1 MQPKKQ
7 MSGLDIAAIAAEMQK
22 IVGGKIKKIYQ
33 IGEKLRIRFYSA
45 VTEKRD
51 IIIDPNGKIYITEKP
66 PTAPKYP
73 TGMAMLLRKYLT
85 GGAILSISQYKFD
98 RILNIEVGR
107 GGEKYNLLT
116 EFFSGGNVL
125 LLNEDRLVIGSKENV
140 IQGNKK
146 ISTGEVYTFPE
157 VDFDP
162 SDFSLLKNDV
172 KDILLNSDKN
182 LSETIAVKLG
192 FGRIYA
198 EEICAR
204 AKLNKKSKI
213 EELSD
218 EETGKICFEVKK
230 ILSDVLL
237 GERNLKSNIVYSSGD
252 SSRKEIGFFPVDL
265 EIFKEEE
272 KEYLKTFNGTVDKYF
287 EGETGRE
294 GVEEKDKKG
303 KKDREKSK
311 FERILERQGAA
322 IEEYRRKMETNKEL
336 GDLIY
341 AEYPS
346 IEEILKTL
354 NDAREKYSFR
364 EIKNILKKGKEK
376 GIKTVEKIKSI
387 NEREKKIIFDLNGR
401 EIELS
406 LEKNVFENAE
416 IYYEKSKKFKKKI
429 NGALRSRE
437 KISEEMRRYEKEA
450 EKKKKTTFK
459 VKRRWYHKFR
469 WFFSSDGFL
478 VIAGRDADSNEEV
491 VNKYME
497 KNDLFFHADISGAPA
512 TVIKTNKKEIPER
525 TLEEAAKFAVSYSN
539 YWKMGAYAGDCYW
552 VFPEQVSKT
561 PESGEYL
568 SKGGFIIRGSRNYL
582 KDVPVD
588 VCIGIS
594 VGNGTIGGPNSAIAG
609 RCKYFVDLEPGPF
622 NQNDIA
628 KKIYRHFIEIRERDE
643 TIERDMIS
651 QEKIIHFAP
660 PGNSRIK

>member
-7 MSGLDIAAIAAEMQK
+7 MSGLDIAAIAAEMQQ
-22 IVGGKIKKIYQ
+22 IVRGKIEKIYQ
-33 IGEKLRIRFYSA
+33 IGEKLRIRFYTAA
-45 VTEKRD
+45 VGKRD
-51 IIIDPNGKIYITEKP
+51 IMIDPNGKIYITENP

-85 GGAILSISQYKFD
+85 GGAILSVSQYKFD

-107 GGEKYNLLT
+107 GGKRYNLLT
-116 EFFSGGNVL
+116 ELFSGGNVL

-146 ISTGEVYTFPE
+146 ISTGEAYTFPE

-162 SDFSLLKNDV
+162 SDFSLLERDV

-198 EEICAR
+198 EEICVR
-204 AKLNKKSKI
+204 AKLNRKSRI
-213 EELSD
+213 EELSE
-218 EETGKICFEVKK
+218 EETENICFEVKK

-237 GERNLKSNIVYSSGD
+237 GEGNLKPNIVYSSGD
-252 SSRKEIGFFPVDL
+252 SSKKAIGFFPVDL

-272 KEYLKTFNGTVDKYF
+272 KEYLKTFSGAADKYF
-287 EGETGRE
+287 KGEIERE
-294 GVEEKDKKG
+294 RVEEKGEKG

-336 GDLIY
+336 GDMIY
-341 AEYPS
+341 AEYPP

-354 NDAREKYSFR
+354 NDARKRYSFG
-364 EIKNILKKGKEK
+364 EIKEILRRGREK

-437 KISEEMRRYEKEA
+437 KISEEMRRYKKEA

-459 VKRRWYHKFR
+459 LKRRWYHKFR
-469 WFFSSDGFL
+469 WFFSSNGFL

-512 TVIKTNKKEIPER
+512 TVIKTNKKEIPEL

-552 VFPEQVSKT
+552 VYPEQVSKT

-582 KDVPVD
+582 KDVPAD

-594 VGNGTIGGPNSAIAG
+594 VEDGIIGGPTSAIAG
-609 RCKYFVDLEPGPF
+609 RCKYFVELEPGPF
-622 NQNDIA
+622 SQNDIA

-643 TIERDMIS
+643 EIERDMIS

-660 PGNSRIK
+660 PGTSRIK